1 MKCIPTHNIDL
12 FSSFLKLG
20 SSKTVIT
27 TKSDIEVKDLT
38 SDPTWDKENDGDEDE
53 AIDRASSDED
63 WKPPKKK
70 RSRHGVPLLPA
81 KVTSVNICNFIL
93 FPHIFVF

>member
-1 MKCIPTHNIDL
+1 MSSL
-12 FSSFLKLG
+12 FFELG

-27 TKSDIEVKDLT
+27 MKTDREVKDLT

-53 AIDRASSDED
+53 AHDRVSSDED

-81 KVTSVNICNFIL
+81 KVHHCKYLQLYVNSSYLCL
-93 FPHIFVF
+93 